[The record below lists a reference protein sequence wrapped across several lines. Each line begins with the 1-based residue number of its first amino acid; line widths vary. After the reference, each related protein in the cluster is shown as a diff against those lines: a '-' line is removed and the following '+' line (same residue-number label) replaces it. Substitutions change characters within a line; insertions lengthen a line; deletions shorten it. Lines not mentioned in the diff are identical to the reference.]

1 MPSVVQWYRK
11 RPGDDK
17 GAALRRFSMSNSNS
31 IRFDVTRG
39 ADVFRGSKLLAHFDG
54 EHALEMA
61 RAYADQAPGR
71 YVRYWGVKEGE

>member
-1 MPSVVQWYRK
+1 
-11 RPGDDK
+11 
-17 GAALRRFSMSNSNS
+17 MSNSNS

-39 ADVFRGSKLLAHFDG
+39 ADVFRGAERLAHFDG